1 MRILALGAVGLSLAA
16 GVGVAVSHLAGQ
28 QIGLAGEPL
37 RDVRQL
43 APPQAVT
50 TTASRQRSRP
60 TKAPRTTTV
69 PVSTPAPAPARR
81 RCSAATTSR
90 TTFTLPATID
100 RPGSRH
106 PDSERVEG

>member
-1 MRILALGAVGLSLAA
+1 MRLHLRILALGAVGLSLAA

-28 QIGLAGEPL
+28 QIGLAGEPP

-60 TKAPRTTTV
+60 TKAPRTTTA
-69 PVSTPAPAPARR
+69 PVSTPTPSPAPA
-81 RCSAATTSR
+81 TV
-90 TTFTLPATID
+90 LGDDEQDDLHPAGD
-100 RPGSRH
+100 
-106 PDSERVEG
+106 D

>member
-1 MRILALGAVGLSLAA
+1 MRLPLRILALGAVGLSLAA
-16 GVGVAVSHLAGQ
+16 GVGVAVSHLVGQ

-60 TKAPRTTTV
+60 TQAPRTATA
-69 PVSTPAPAPARR
+69 PVSTPAPAPA
-81 RCSAATTSR
+81 TV
-90 TTFTLPATID
+90 LGGDDEQDDLHPAGD
-100 RPGSRH
+100 
-106 PDSERVEG
+106 D